1 MNRLETATQSTTCPL
16 AANNDVDGIVRL
28 QVKIPNQSYSQ
39 YLPNY
44 FICESAIN
52 DKNALR
58 SHWVGSRL
66 PDPGVGTHSGDRR
79 TVGLIHNS
87 GFDPTESLYNFKVL
101 PQKWLKESAPD
112 KRRLNK

>member
-1 MNRLETATQSTTCPL
+1 
-16 AANNDVDGIVRL
+16 
-28 QVKIPNQSYSQ
+28 
-39 YLPNY
+39 
-44 FICESAIN
+44 
-52 DKNALR
+52 LR

-66 PDPGVGTHSGDRR
+66 PDLGVRTHSGDRR

-87 GFDPTESLYNFKVL
+87 GFDPTDDPTKSLYNFKGV

>member
-1 MNRLETATQSTTCPL
+1 LNRLVTATQKTTCPL

-28 QVKIPNQSYSQ
+28 QVKIPNQSYSH

-44 FICESAIN
+44 FICKSAIN

-66 PDPGVGTHSGDRR
+66 PDPGVGTHIGDRR
-79 TVGLIHNS
+79 TVDLIHNS
-87 GFDPTESLYNFKVL
+87 GLDPTDDPHRVPL
-101 PQKWLKESAPD
+101 
-112 KRRLNK
+112 